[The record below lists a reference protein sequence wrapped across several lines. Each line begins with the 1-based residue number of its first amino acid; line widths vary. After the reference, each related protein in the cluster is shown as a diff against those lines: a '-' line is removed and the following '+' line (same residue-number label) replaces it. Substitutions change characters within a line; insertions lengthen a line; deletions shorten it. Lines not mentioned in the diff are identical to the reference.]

1 MFLQILCLIWTEKH
15 GNERVSLIS
24 NFLAFPSLTQNS
36 VTPVEVR
43 TLQVLTRAT
52 KSAIPSSQCSHS
64 LPTFLCSVWSMLD
77 ILKRRYWEVQPCPT
91 TCSYLGCWDVGF
103 WSEMWS
109 LRSWE
114 AWHDMKGPTLGFW
127 ICGLW
132 TLFDMTRCVY
142 DKDRMSALRSCVRY
156 VQPPTWS
163 DFPTSLI
170 CG

>member
-15 GNERVSLIS
+15 GSERVSLIS
-24 NFLAFPSLTQNS
+24 NFLAFPSLAQNS

-52 KSAIPSSQCSHS
+52 KSAIPSSHS

-109 LRSWE
+109 LRSSE
-114 AWHDMKGPTLGFW
+114 AWHQLLVFGFVVF
-127 ICGLW
+127 GLCLIW
-132 TLFDMTRCVY
+132 HDVYMIKIVWVHCAHLFDMSSLPR
-142 DKDRMSALRSCVRY
+142 DRIFRPRWFV
-156 VQPPTWS
+156 
-163 DFPTSLI
+163 
-170 CG
+170 GN